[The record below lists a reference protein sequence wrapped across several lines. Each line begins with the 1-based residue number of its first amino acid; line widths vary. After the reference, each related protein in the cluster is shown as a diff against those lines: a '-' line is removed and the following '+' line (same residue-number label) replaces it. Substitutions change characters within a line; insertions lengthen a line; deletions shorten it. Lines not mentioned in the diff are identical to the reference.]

1 MDFYKKAVFIFIL
14 ILFFGIVFV
23 KLIEPV
29 IERQVSSI
37 FSDRK
42 FSTKLKKELMSSTEE
57 FTPEKRDFYKNIIK
71 KLYIKWKPLIDESID
86 EARIEIE
93 NKDN

>member
-1 MDFYKKAVFIFIL
+1 MDFYKKAIFVFIL

-29 IERQVSSI
+29 IERQISSI
-37 FSDRK
+37 FADRK

-57 FTPEKRDFYKNIIK
+57 FTPEKRDFYKNVIM
-71 KLYIKWKPLIDESID
+71 KLYIKWKPLIDESIS
-86 EARIEIE
+86 EANIQIE
-93 NKDN
+93 NKKN